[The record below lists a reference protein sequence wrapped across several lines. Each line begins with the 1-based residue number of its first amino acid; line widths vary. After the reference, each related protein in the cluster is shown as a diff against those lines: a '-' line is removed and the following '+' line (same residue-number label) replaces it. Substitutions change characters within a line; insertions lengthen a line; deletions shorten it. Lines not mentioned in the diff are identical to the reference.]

1 MRPVPRRV
9 LPAISGAVAL
19 LAAACSTPQ
28 VTPPTTRLPTTTISL
43 ARADVP
49 LPVSFDAVA
58 CHSPALCIAVGPTSQ
73 KADSSSSVFSSTAS
87 GRSWIASSLL
97 DAHVI
102 AAACGSENECSL
114 AATLDHSGRSAVFWT
129 ADGGLTWLRTLL
141 PLVLAQPFGISCP
154 EAPTCVVTGDTQ
166 SDNPV
171 ALATDDS
178 GSTWSSVRL
187 PPRTASLVCPSVSVC
202 YSAAALKVHTGDG
215 SVAQLLRYELRGRA
229 LHLDLRTT
237 LRYLDNV
244 SGLGCASTTVCVGLA
259 SHPTPDG
266 PNVWTLH
273 FVSIF
278 TTDGGHRWH
287 FGGGPGAF
295 GGWSIACPSTVDCV
309 AVGAGDSSFPGR
321 LALYTADGGHE
332 WERATFARTAPYT
345 SLFAASCASAKFCVA
360 AGGQQ
365 AQPPGEPGR
374 QLLVSSDSGRQ
385 WRPAEVVS
393 AAS

>member
-1 MRPVPRRV
+1 MRRVPRRV
-9 LPAISGAVAL
+9 LLVISGAVAL
-19 LAAACSTPQ
+19 LAAACTPQ
-28 VTPPTTRLPTTTISL
+28 VTAPTTNLPTTTISL
-43 ARADVP
+43 ARAEIS

-87 GRSWIASSLL
+87 GRSWIARSLL

-102 AAACGSENECSL
+102 AAACGAENECSL
-114 AATLDHSGRSAVFWT
+114 AATLVHSGRSAVFWT

-141 PLVLAQPFGISCP
+141 PLALAQPFGISCP
-154 EAPTCVVTGDTQ
+154 DAATCVVTESTQ
-166 SDNPV
+166 TDKTV

-187 PPRTASLVCPSVSVC
+187 APRTESLVCPSVSVC
-202 YSAAALKVHTGDG
+202 YAASALKVHTGDG
-215 SVAQLLRYELRGRA
+215 TVAQLLRYELRGKA

-237 LRYLDNV
+237 VRYLDNV
-244 SGLGCASTTVCVGLA
+244 SGLGCASTMVCIGIA

-266 PNVWTLH
+266 PNAWRLH
-273 FVSIF
+273 FVSVF

-295 GGWSIACPSTVDCV
+295 GGWSIACPSTVVCI

-321 LALYTADGGHE
+321 LALSTADGGHE
-332 WERATFARTAPYT
+332 WERATFVRTASYT
-345 SLFAASCASAKFCVA
+345 SLFAASCASANFCVA

-365 AQPPGEPGR
+365 ARPPGEPGR
-374 QLLVSSDSGRQ
+374 QLLVSSDSGRR
-385 WRPAEVVS
+385 WHPAEVVS
-393 AAS
+393 TAS